1 MSATTITDP
10 QDLRPRIEQKL
21 DKLSP
26 DELAMVDG
34 MLTKLEA
41 HRLLDEIG
49 AAADIARE
57 AGKFDDID
65 QALREFRA
73 RHPYR

>member
-1 MSATTITDP
+1 MSTTTVTDP
-10 QDLRPRIEQKL
+10 QELRPRIEQKL

-34 MLTKLEA
+34 MLTQLEA

-49 AAADIARE
+49 AAADEARA
-57 AGKFDDID
+57 AGKFADIEL
-65 QALREFRA
+65 ALREFRA

>member
-1 MSATTITDP
+1 MSTTTITDP

-34 MLTKLEA
+34 MLTQLEA

-49 AAADIARE
+49 AAADDARE
-57 AGKFDDID
+57 AGKFADID